1 MASARR
7 GRSRPHAAYRFEAR
21 AGSAAATRR
30 GALDVAQ
37 EGVAEAAV
45 AVRALDEARDVGH
58 LDALAVEAE
67 VQRAQVRA
75 ERGERV
81 RRHLG

>member
-1 MASARR
+1 M
-7 GRSRPHAAYRFEAR
+7 
-21 AGSAAATRR
+21 GSGAAAP
-30 GALDVAQ
+30 Q
-37 EGVAEAAV
+37 EGVAQPAV

-75 ERGERV
+75 ERG
-81 RRHLG
+81 